1 MKGKE
6 PSQENLQFTR
16 PYEVNTL
23 DGIENA
29 NVISPPGVN
38 PVTGQGRT
46 LNRTN
51 NTKIQ
56 KL

>member
-29 NVISPPGVN
+29 NVISPPEVN
-38 PVTGQGRT
+38 PIPGQERIIKQ
-46 LNRTN
+46 N
-51 NTKIQ
+51 IQ